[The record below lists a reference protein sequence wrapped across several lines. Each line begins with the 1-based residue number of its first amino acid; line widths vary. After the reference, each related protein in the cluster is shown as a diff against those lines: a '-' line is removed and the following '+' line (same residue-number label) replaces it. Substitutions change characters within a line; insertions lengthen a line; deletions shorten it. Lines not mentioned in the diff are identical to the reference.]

1 MEFTGY
7 RDPTVAFAV
16 DFVNTFGG
24 PGGDP
29 DQLTD
34 AAALKA
40 FMERR
45 HASYPRPITESDLE
59 AVRAL
64 RARLREVF
72 VADQDRAVQV
82 LNELL
87 EESESHPR
95 LTAHG
100 GEPWHLHFASED
112 QPIHVWLGAYAAM
125 GLAMVVASEGFD
137 RLKVCQGDRCEDV
150 FVDRS
155 KNRSRRF
162 CSAEVCGNRSSVAAY
177 RKRQRHRA
185 GAAEP
190 DGTV

>member
-7 RDPTVAFAV
+7 KDPTVAFAV

-29 DQLTD
+29 DELTD

-40 FMERR
+40 FMARR
-45 HASYPRPITESDLE
+45 HASYHRPITESDLQ

-72 VADQDRAVQV
+72 VSDQDRAVRV
-82 LNELL
+82 LNDLL
-87 EESESHPR
+87 QESDSRPR
-95 LTAHG
+95 LTAHD
-100 GEPWHLHFASED
+100 GESWHLHFASED
-112 QPIHVWLGAYAAM
+112 QPIQVWLGAYAAM
-125 GLAMVVASEGFD
+125 GLAMVIASEGFD

-177 RKRQRHRA
+177 RKRQRNLAAAA
-185 GAAEP
+185 GP
-190 DGTV
+190 DTTA